1 MQNISFLYC
10 FVSRKTTQPSILSR
24 FHSFKSLQWYF
35 VCKIGQIIT
44 FTAMDCSRK
53 LAFESNW
60 LLATDNS
67 ASIFSWQSIFTL
79 SLWNWVC
86 RNRKVFLFHFWE
98 NHEFSWIFIILDLK
112 IFNIFFGNLFRKLLL
127 WQFHFVCGKM
137 SLSKELYHRYDLSVL
152 LQ

>member
-79 SLWNWVC
+79 SLWNWVAVTE
-86 RNRKVFLFHFWE
+86 RFPYFIFGKIMNFHNFRFK
-98 NHEFSWIFIILDLK
+98 NFQYF
-112 IFNIFFGNLFRKLLL
+112 FRKLISKTFVMTISLCL
-127 WQFHFVCGKM
+127 WQNVF
-137 SLSKELYHRYDLSVL
+137 E
-152 LQ
+152 

>member
-24 FHSFKSLQWYF
+24 FHSFKSLQWCF

-79 SLWNWVC
+79 SLWNWVAVTE
-86 RNRKVFLFHFWE
+86 RFPYSIFEKIMNFHNFRFK
-98 NHEFSWIFIILDLK
+98 NFQYF
-112 IFNIFFGNLFRKLLL
+112 FRKLISKTFVMTISLCL
-127 WQFHFVCGKM
+127 WQNVF
-137 SLSKELYHRYDLSVL
+137 E
-152 LQ
+152 